1 PSSFLHS
8 REPIV
13 GLGVP
18 SEKGVFL
25 VALSSLRKIQLAF
38 DKMSINTSFMVNG
51 KGIILAHSED
61 KLSQVAIDYSGHEM
75 VKFMFNNKLGNGLKL
90 YKDIEGKSYIGA
102 YKKLSFGN
110 AGVISFINE
119 DLAMEEV
126 YNIQRRNLYI
136 MIIALCISLLILYYL
151 TEKITRPLMKLLVE
165 TIKISQGEFK
175 VNIEKETEDEVGLLS
190 EYFIQMARGLDER
203 ERVKEAFT
211 RFINKDIVNKVI
223 RGEISLGGE
232 LRKAA
237 IFFSDVRGFTAIAE
251 KISPEE
257 LILFLNGYLSLM
269 VSCIGSHHGIVVD
282 LMGDGIYAAWGATY
296 TAGNDCENAIN
307 SALTMRKTLIQYN
320 NYREKEG
327 DEPIQIGCG
336 INYGEVISGMV
347 GSFDRMQYS
356 LIGDTVNYAS
366 RLESLNKAFDTD
378 ILISEEAKQEVE
390 GIYKLEKLK
399 PVKVKGKEKEQ
410 QVYAVLGRMD
420 DPDCPSDLNSL
431 RVLLKITSIG
441 LSEKEKEKLKEG
453 HEEKYD
459 VLD

>member
-1 PSSFLHS
+1 
-8 REPIV
+8 
-13 GLGVP
+13 
-18 SEKGVFL
+18 
-25 VALSSLRKIQLAF
+25 
-38 DKMSINTSFMVNG
+38 MVNG